1 MKGTDVVAAI
11 YLAEY
16 LNVDMADIMDK
27 LDDISFYEGRA
38 ESYAADY
45 LTDSGL
51 LDEVPE
57 SLRYYIDVDAFA
69 RDMLL
74 SGDITEIDIM
84 GTTYVFWE

>member
-1 MKGTDVVAAI
+1 MVAAI

-16 LNVDMADIMDK
+16 LNMDIADILDK
-27 LDDISFYEGRA
+27 LDGVSFYEGHAKTYA
-38 ESYAADY
+38 EDY

-51 LDEVPE
+51 LDEVPD
-57 SLRYYIDVDAFA
+57 SLKYYIDVDAYA

-84 GTTYVFWE
+84 GTTYVFWDS